1 MATYTKPRPHCRL
14 KEVCRHCGKLF
25 LKASARGA
33 HEGKCSNIGVSLPD
47 GRDRCRKCGLELQH
61 RSVRSHEALCRGS
74 HEQNTH
80 CQNCGLRIDFSIIS
94 RPRTMPQMW
103 HAVREKPVPA
113 HPKVQVI
120 RVGQTYMSKL
130 RPRVWQLGFTSR
142 SRTQVQSIVP
152 HPGWSQLYG
161 SPFVWYCVAV
171 TFSCW
176 VL

>member
-1 MATYTKPRPHCRL
+1 MRL
-14 KEVCRHCGKLF
+14 CVGGPMNKTPIAKIVVFALTFRL
-25 LKASARGA
+25 LRV
-33 HEGKCSNIGVSLPD
+33 HEFD
-47 GRDRCRKCGLELQH
+47 TR
-61 RSVRSHEALCRGS
+61 
-74 HEQNTH
+74 
-80 CQNCGLRIDFSIIS
+80 S

-130 RPRVWQLGFTSR
+130 RRRVWQLGFTSR

-152 HPGWSQLYG
+152 HPGWSQLYM
-161 SPFVWYCVAV
+161 SPFVWYCVTV
-171 TFSCW
+171 TFSCG